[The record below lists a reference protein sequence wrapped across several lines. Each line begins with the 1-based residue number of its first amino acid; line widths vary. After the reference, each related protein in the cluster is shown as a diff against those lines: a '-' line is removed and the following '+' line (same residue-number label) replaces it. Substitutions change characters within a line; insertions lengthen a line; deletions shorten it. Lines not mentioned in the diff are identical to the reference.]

1 METHSWLLRMLA
13 DLGQCGTPYSESRA
27 QEREYVYITETD
39 SREKDLYSAF
49 LS

>member
-1 METHSWLLRMLA
+1 METHSWLLLMLA
-13 DLGQCGTPYSESRA
+13 DLGQRRTPYSESRA